1 MAASNIFQKSISA
14 LNGIVISMTQE
25 DYKEFICSRIGTECG
40 FQVRA
45 KTEAE
50 IMEYVKMHADKV
62 HGFKEIWPETEK
74 KIKENIK
81 TVSVDVPKKT
91 EENIHTTRQDFK
103 FK

>member
-1 MAASNIFQKSISA
+1 MAK
-14 LNGIVISMTQE
+14 E
-25 DYKEFICSRIGTECG
+25 DYKEFSCSSIGTECG
-40 FQVRA
+40 FQIRA

-50 IMEYVKMHADKV
+50 IMEYAKMHASKA

-81 TVSVDVPKKT
+81 TVSVDVPKKAGDS
-91 EENIHTTRQDFK
+91 ILTTRQDFK